1 MLVYCAD
8 YRCTHHI
15 TVRADRWP
23 DHVRLPDIE
32 DGLVCTAC
40 GKRGAEVRL
49 KFSQART
56 GTGYMPRSCG
66 DGDGPQPFSYA
77 AASEPGNGGA
87 RGEWEMHRHQTYAG

>member
-1 MLVYCAD
+1 MRSGVD
-8 YRCTHHI
+8 RGI

-66 DGDGPQPFSYA
+66 DGQAPSPSVTRRLQGRGLA
-77 AASEPGNGGA
+77 AQGVSGKCTATEPT
-87 RGEWEMHRHQTYAG
+87 QDD